1 MVNDLLIQTKK
12 NLRDSNPK
20 SVADIRNH
28 DKPTACFSLDMQK
41 QDKKLKRFLRKK
53 VYTHQS
59 MKIDRDKSK
68 MIIKELF
75 ECLLE
80 NIELLPNNL
89 QDLCQNKSKSL
100 KAYIICDFIA
110 SMTDRSATA
119 NHAKVINNEMI

>member
-1 MVNDLLIQTKK
+1 
-12 NLRDSNPK
+12 
-20 SVADIRNH
+20 
-28 DKPTACFSLDMQK
+28 
-41 QDKKLKRFLRKK
+41 
-53 VYTHQS
+53 
-59 MKIDRDKSK
+59 